1 MANLQVKAAKL
12 LLHNVLR
19 HFRHNGTVLAEAVSP
34 VVCPEPAK
42 PLTEI
47 DEIDIDS

>member
-1 MANLQVKAAKL
+1 MADLQVKPAKL

-19 HFRHNGTVLAEAVSP
+19 LFRDNGTVPAEAVAP
-34 VVCPEPAK
+34 VVVPKPAK

-47 DEIDIDS
+47 D